1 MNETLTLV
9 LAWMGGGL
17 LGAFFFGGLWWTVR
31 KGLSSSR
38 PALWFLLSMLL
49 RMSITL
55 GGIYLIAGGDW
66 KRLLLCLLG
75 FLTARLAV
83 TWLTRPRAGVQNI
96 IVQEA
101 PHAP

>member
-1 MNETLTLV
+1 MNETLTLA

-31 KGLSSSR
+31 KGLSSPR

-66 KRLLLCLLG
+66 KRLLSCLVG
-75 FLTARLAV
+75 FVMARLVV
-83 TWLTRPRAGVQNI
+83 TSMTRPRLEVPNI
-96 IVQEA
+96 TEQEA